1 MLNHRATLA
10 QWAPQLCNEAAQLL
24 WIVFAIAVLQTEER
38 LQHAALAILA
48 HTRILW
54 ALQTATCARWPNT
67 RAWKLRSMSPLACSV
82 QATPQLCNQRVLSLV
97 NAFVLWGLQ
106 ETLPMVSR
114 VLLALSAHSRANG
127 GLLSVTHADQGLSLM
142 LFIKDIA
149 IYVRRA
155 HTTQKREVTQARPA
169 KDALR
174 WCQILRTGTCI
185 PRRGPRR
192 SSHAFVM
199 RDTPVLMVGHVWHVF
214 LDNSRA

>member
-82 QATPQLCNQRVLSLV
+82 QATLQPKSTSLGECLCVV
-97 NAFVLWGLQ
+97 GFTGD
-106 ETLPMVSR
+106 P
-114 VLLALSAHSRANG
+114 ANG
-127 GLLSVTHADQGLSLM
+127 IRVGRALPTPTPQSGGELGARG
-142 LFIKDIA
+142 KER
-149 IYVRRA
+149 VR
-155 HTTQKREVTQARPA
+155 E
-169 KDALR
+169 ALR
-174 WCQILRTGTCI
+174 G
-185 PRRGPRR
+185 R
-192 SSHAFVM
+192 SYL
-199 RDTPVLMVGHVWHVF
+199 LM
-214 LDNSRA
+214 